1 MIKKIMAAALLLLV
15 MTPIAAC
22 GDNDDDKMSPD
33 KELKQALASRYPSM
47 KVDKWEKKKNWSVAE
62 GRIDGVSADVWFD
75 VSNQWAMTEYDYDRD
90 LTRLP
95 QPVANAIAT
104 GDFRDWTVDDIEY
117 FERRSES
124 FYRIEVET
132 AGQPD
137 VYLMY
142 MPDGSLRGTTAVDVE
157 VYPDF
162 ELPHQV
168 LPPSGN

>member
-1 MIKKIMAAALLLLV
+1 
-15 MTPIAAC
+15 MT
-22 GDNDDDKMSPD
+22 
-33 KELKQALASRYPSM
+33 
-47 KVDKWEKKKNWSVAE
+47 E

-90 LTRLP
+90 LTKLP

-124 FYRIEVET
+124 FYRVEVET
-132 AGQPD
+132 PGQPD

-142 MPDGSLRGTTAVDVE
+142 MPRHHSCRRRCL
-157 VYPDF
+157 
-162 ELPHQV
+162 
-168 LPPSGN
+168 S